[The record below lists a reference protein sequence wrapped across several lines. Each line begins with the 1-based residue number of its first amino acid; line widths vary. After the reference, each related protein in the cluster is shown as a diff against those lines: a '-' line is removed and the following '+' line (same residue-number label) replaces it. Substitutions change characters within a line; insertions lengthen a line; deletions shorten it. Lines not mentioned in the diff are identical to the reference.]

1 MSDYLLEKIESDIIE
16 ESNYY
21 HPKIKRTEEVKI
33 KKNNLIKNQN
43 NEMVL
48 NKLFFSKE
56 ELKKKEKAGFGE
68 IDKEKEHELQVL
80 ENLFTVK

>member
-33 KKNNLIKNQN
+33 KKNNLIKN
-43 NEMVL
+43 
-48 NKLFFSKE
+48 
-56 ELKKKEKAGFGE
+56 
-68 IDKEKEHELQVL
+68 
-80 ENLFTVK
+80 